1 MKHFFLLFILLSS
14 QSLLV
19 AQEIGA
25 IKKEAQKA
33 KEQRDSKSGNQKAPE
48 RQGNQNNQ
56 NYDSHHYDSGLGG
69 SLDACFN
76 CFGGIATLTSLIFT
90 SNANF
95 NKKQLE
101 NQIYRNKS
109 LELDLKLGV
118 DPINPTLFS
127 GRVAYHTGAFSF
139 DYRRNL
145 IFEKTFRGNTDY
157 LSTVDFRFLQFNLV
171 NKKSFN
177 FRVGTGL
184 FIDPIKEYWPE
195 YSGSVD
201 IYFMEN
207 FQLGIEYIYAGN
219 SGIKALEEFNMKLA
233 YSIINKPNK
242 RVDIVAFGMNQLYY
256 NTIRLNTFGIG
267 INYRPQFGSF

>member
-1 MKHFFLLFILLSS
+1 M
-14 QSLLV
+14 LV
-19 AQEIGA
+19 AQEIDA

-33 KEQRDSKSGNQKAPE
+33 KEQRESKSDNQRGSE

-56 NYDSHHYDSGLGG
+56 NYDSHHYDSGLGS
-69 SLDACFN
+69 SLGACFN
-76 CFGGIATLTSLIFT
+76 CFGGIANLTSLIFT

-145 IFEKTFRGNTDY
+145 IYEKTFRGNTDY

-171 NKKSFN
+171 NVKSFN
-177 FRVGTGL
+177 LRVGTGL
-184 FIDPIKEYWPE
+184 YIDPIKEYWPE
-195 YSGSVD
+195 YSGSAD
-201 IYFMEN
+201 FYFLDN
-207 FQLGIEYIYAGN
+207 FQIGFQYIYAGN
-219 SGIKALEEFNMKLA
+219 EGIKALEEFNMKLA

>member
-1 MKHFFLLFILLSS
+1 MKLFFLLFIFLSS

-19 AQEIGA
+19 AQEIDA

-33 KEQRDSKSGNQKAPE
+33 KEQRESKSDNQRGSE

-56 NYDSHHYDSGLGG
+56 NYDSHHYDSGLGS
-69 SLDACFN
+69 SLGACFN
-76 CFGGIATLTSLIFT
+76 CFGGIANLTSLIFT

-101 NQIYRNKS
+101 KQIYRNKS
-109 LELDLKLGV
+109 LEFDLKLGV

-145 IFEKTFRGNTDY
+145 IYEKTFRGNTDY

-171 NKKSFN
+171 NNKSFN
-177 FRVGTGL
+177 LRVGTGL
-184 FIDPIKEYWPE
+184 YIDPIKEYWPE
-195 YSGSVD
+195 YSGSAD
-201 IYFMEN
+201 FYFLDN
-207 FQLGIEYIYAGN
+207 FQIGFQYIYAGN
-219 SGIKALEEFNMKLA
+219 EGIKALEEFNMKLA

>member
-1 MKHFFLLFILLSS
+1 MKLFFILFIFLSS

-19 AQEIGA
+19 AQEIDA

-33 KEQRDSKSGNQKAPE
+33 KEQRESKSDNQRGSE

-56 NYDSHHYDSGLGG
+56 NYDSHHYDSGLGS
-69 SLDACFN
+69 SLGACFN
-76 CFGGIATLTSLIFT
+76 CFGGIANLTSLIFT

-109 LELDLKLGV
+109 LEFDLKLGV

-145 IFEKTFRGNTDY
+145 IYEKTFRGNTDY

-171 NKKSFN
+171 NNKSFN
-177 FRVGTGL
+177 LRVGTGL
-184 FIDPIKEYWPE
+184 YIDPIKEYWPE
-195 YSGSVD
+195 YSGSAD
-201 IYFMEN
+201 FYFLDN
-207 FQLGIEYIYAGN
+207 FQIGFQYIYAGN
-219 SGIKALEEFNMKLA
+219 EGIKALEEFNMKLA

-267 INYRPQFGSF
+267 INYRPQFGCF